1 MLLKSDLKILV
12 NSQVISSDQVRS
24 YVNRELVDQIL
35 NENSELIIITGL
47 KRTGKKSVLY
57 QLKNYYSDTAFY
69 INFRHPGFYGFD
81 QNDFFKLDEII
92 AAAESKILLF
102 DGLTTMEGWQDYI
115 RQKLDEGFRVV
126 FTTSNAGVLNT
137 EKGRS
142 LTGRYISKVITPL
155 SYDEFCSYNSQE
167 WDESSVKDYMEKG
180 GFFVPET
187 NRDEFLGQLFD
198 DIVVREIGLTN
209 GIRDLRAFKRLSLHL
224 LRHVG
229 EMITANQLKNTL
241 GIKTT
246 TTAVDY
252 LNYLEAGFLMYY
264 VPKFSYSLRKQ
275 LVNPRKVYVADTGFV
290 SVATFNIAEKTGQL
304 LENLVFLYLQSK
316 FTELFY
322 FSENGYCD
330 FIGFGKDQAKVAV
343 QVCAKLE
350 QDNLEQ
356 ELNGLLEAMDFFGF
370 KKGTL
375 VTLSQADT
383 FIRDDKTVHV
393 VPFHQFA
400 TQK

>member
-1 MLLKSDLKILV
+1 MLLKSDLKILIDSQK
-12 NSQVISSDQVRS
+12 NSSELINS
-24 YVNRELVDQIL
+24 YINRELVDQIM
-35 NENSELIIITGL
+35 NEKSELVIIKGL

-57 QLKNYYSDTAFY
+57 QLKNHYSDAAFY
-69 INFRHPGFYGFD
+69 VNFRHPGFYGFD

-92 AAAESKILLF
+92 ASVESKILLL
-102 DGLTTMEGWQDYI
+102 DGVTTMEGWQDYI
-115 RQKLDEGFRVV
+115 RQKLDEGFRVI
-126 FTTSNAGVLNT
+126 FTTSNAGVLNN

-142 LTGRYISKVITPL
+142 LTGRYISRVITPL
-155 SYDEFCSYNSQE
+155 SYDEFCTYHSLE
-167 WDESSVKDYMEKG
+167 RDESSVKDYMEKG

-246 TTAVDY
+246 TTVVDY
-252 LNYLEAGFLMYY
+252 LNFLETGFLMYY

-290 SVATFNIAEKTGQL
+290 SAATFNIADKTDQL

-322 FSENGYCD
+322 FSEDGYCD

-343 QVCAKLE
+343 QVCANLE
-350 QDNLEQ
+350 QDKLEQ

-370 KKGTL
+370 KAGTL
-375 VTLSQADT
+375 VTLNQTDT
-383 FIRDDKTVHV
+383 FIRGDKTVHV

>member
-1 MLLKSDLKILV
+1 MILKSDLKILID
-12 NSQVISSDQVRS
+12 SQKIPSDQISS
-24 YVNRELVDQIL
+24 YIKRELVDQIQ
-35 NENSELIIITGL
+35 NEKSELIIITGL

-57 QLKNYYSDTAFY
+57 QLKNQYSDAAFY

-92 AAAESKILLF
+92 ALSESKILLL
-102 DGLTTMEGWQDYI
+102 DGITSMEGWQDYI
-115 RQKLDEGFRVV
+115 RQKLDEGFRVI
-126 FTTSNAGVLNT
+126 FTTSNAGVLNN

-142 LTGRYISKVITPL
+142 LTGRYISKIITPL
-155 SYDEFCSYNSQE
+155 SYDEFCNYYSLE
-167 WDESSVKDYMEKG
+167 RDESSVVDYIAKG
-180 GFFVPET
+180 GFFVPES
-187 NRDEFLGQLFD
+187 NHDEFLGQLFD

-229 EMITANQLKNTL
+229 EMITANQLKNVL

-290 SVATFNIAEKTGQL
+290 SAATFNIAEKTDQL

-322 FSENGYCD
+322 FSEDRHCD
-330 FIGFGKDQAKVAV
+330 FIGLGKDQAKVAV

-356 ELNGLLEAMDFFGF
+356 ELNGLLEAMDFFDF
-370 KKGTL
+370 NEGTL
-375 VTLSQADT
+375 VTLNQTDT
-383 FIRDDKTVHV
+383 FIRDDKTIHV
-393 VPFHQFA
+393 VLFHHFA

>member
-1 MLLKSDLKILV
+1 M
-12 NSQVISSDQVRS
+12 
-24 YVNRELVDQIL
+24 
-35 NENSELIIITGL
+35 NENNELIVITGL
-47 KRTGKKSVLY
+47 KRTGKKSVLF
-57 QLKNYYSDTAFY
+57 QLKNRYSDAAFY
-69 INFRHPGFYGFD
+69 VNFRHPGFYGFD

-92 AAAESKILLF
+92 ASSGAKILLF
-102 DGLTTMEGWQDYI
+102 ESITSMDGWQDYI
-115 RQKLDEGFRVV
+115 RQKLDEGFKVI
-126 FTTSNAGVLNT
+126 FTTSNAAVLNN

-142 LTGRYISKVITPL
+142 LTGRYISRVITPL
-155 SYDEFCSYNSQE
+155 SYDEFCTYHSLAR
-167 WDESSVKDYMEKG
+167 DENSVKDYIAKG

-229 EMITANQLKNTL
+229 EMITANQIKNTL

-252 LNYLEAGFLMYY
+252 LNYLESGLLMYY

-290 SVATFNIAEKTGQL
+290 SAATFNIAEKAGQL

-316 FTELFY
+316 YTELYY
-322 FSENGYCD
+322 FSEDAYCD

-343 QVCAKLE
+343 QVCVTLE
-350 QDNLEQ
+350 QDNLER
-356 ELNGLLEAMDFFGF
+356 EINGLLEAMEFFDFDE
-370 KKGTL
+370 GTL
-375 VTLSQADT
+375 VTLSQTDT
-383 FIRDDKTVHV
+383 FIRDDKTIQV
-393 VPFHQFA
+393 VPFYEFA

>member
-1 MLLKSDLKILV
+1 MILKSDLKILIDSQI
-12 NSQVISSDQVRS
+12 NSSERINS
-24 YVNRELVDQIL
+24 YINRELVDQIL
-35 NENSELIIITGL
+35 NEKSELIIITGL

-57 QLKNYYSDTAFY
+57 QLKSRYSDAAFY

-92 AAAESKILLF
+92 AATESKILLL
-102 DGLTTMEGWQDYI
+102 DGVTTMEGWQDYI
-115 RQKLDEGFRVV
+115 RQKLDEGFQVI
-126 FTTSNAGVLNT
+126 FTTSNARVLNN

-155 SYDEFCSYNSQE
+155 SYDEFCEYHSLERDKNS
-167 WDESSVKDYMEKG
+167 VLDYMAKG

-198 DIVVREIGLTN
+198 DIVVREIGLTS

-246 TTAVDY
+246 TTAIDY
-252 LNYLEAGFLMYY
+252 LNFLEAGFLMFY

-290 SVATFNIAEKTGQL
+290 SAATFNITDKVDHL
-304 LENLVFLYLQSK
+304 LENLVFLYLKSK

-322 FSENGYCD
+322 FSEDGYCD

-343 QVCAKLE
+343 QVCATLEQDKLE
-350 QDNLEQ
+350 QEI
-356 ELNGLLEAMDFFGF
+356 NGLLKAMNFFGF
-370 KKGTL
+370 KEGTL
-375 VTLSQADT
+375 VTLNQTDT
-383 FIRDDKTVHV
+383 FIRDDKTIHV
-393 VPFHQFA
+393 KPFYQFA

>member
-1 MLLKSDLKILV
+1 MILKSDLNILIDSQKIPYDK
-12 NSQVISSDQVRS
+12 IGS
-24 YVNRELVDQIL
+24 YINRELVHQIL
-35 NENSELIIITGL
+35 NEKSELIIITGL

-57 QLKNYYSDTAFY
+57 QLKNRYSDDAFY
-69 INFRHPGFYGFD
+69 VKFRHPGFYGFD
-81 QNDFFKLDEII
+81 RNDFFKLDEII
-92 AAAESKILLF
+92 VSSESKILLF
-102 DGLTTMEGWQDYI
+102 DGITSLEGWQDYI
-115 RQKLDEGFRVV
+115 RQKLDEGFRVI
-126 FTTSNAGVLNT
+126 FTTSNAGVLNN

-142 LTGRYISKVITPL
+142 LTGRYTSKVVTPL
-155 SYDEFCSYNSQE
+155 LYDEFCSFNSLE
-167 WDESSVKDYMEKG
+167 KNESSVMDYMAKG

-187 NRDEFLGQLFD
+187 NREDFLGQLFD
-198 DIVVREIGLTN
+198 DIVVREIGIAN

-229 EMITANQLKNTL
+229 EMITANQLKNIL

-252 LNYLEAGFLMYY
+252 LNFLEAGFLMYY

-290 SVATFNIAEKTGQL
+290 SAATFNITEKTDQL

-316 FTELFY
+316 CTELFY
-322 FSENGYCD
+322 FSEDGYCD

-356 ELNGLLEAMDFFGF
+356 ELNGLLEAMNFFDF
-370 KKGTL
+370 KEGTL
-375 VTLSQADT
+375 VTLNQTDT

-393 VPFHQFA
+393 VPFYQFS
-400 TQK
+400 T

>member
-1 MLLKSDLKILV
+1 MILKSDLKILIDSQK
-12 NSQVISSDQVRS
+12 NSSELINS
-24 YVNRELVDQIL
+24 YINRELVDQIL
-35 NENSELIIITGL
+35 NEKSELIIITGL

-57 QLKNYYSDTAFY
+57 QLKNHYSDAAFY

-92 AAAESKILLF
+92 ASAESKILLF
-102 DGLTTMEGWQDYI
+102 DGVTTMEGWQDYI
-115 RQKLDEGFRVV
+115 RQKLDEGFRVI
-126 FTTSNAGVLNT
+126 FTTSNSGVLNN

-142 LTGRYISKVITPL
+142 LTGRYISRVITPL
-155 SYDEFCSYNSQE
+155 SYDEFCAYHSLE
-167 WDESSVKDYMEKG
+167 RDESSVLDYMAKG

-187 NRDEFLGQLFD
+187 NRDDFLGQLFD

-246 TTAVDY
+246 TTVVDY
-252 LNYLEAGFLMYY
+252 LNFLETGFLMYY

-275 LVNPRKVYVADTGFV
+275 LVNPRKVYVADMGFV
-290 SVATFNIAEKTGQL
+290 SAATFNIAEKSDQL

-322 FSENGYCD
+322 FSEDGYCD
-330 FIGFGKDQAKVAV
+330 FIGFGKDQAKIAV
-343 QVCAKLE
+343 QVCANLE
-350 QDNLEQ
+350 QDKLEQ
-356 ELNGLLEAMDFFGF
+356 ELNGLLEAMDFFDF
-370 KKGTL
+370 KEGTL
-375 VTLSQADT
+375 VTLSQTDT
-383 FIRDDKTVHV
+383 FIRGDKTVQV
-393 VPFHQFA
+393 MPFHQFA

>member
-12 NSQVISSDQVRS
+12 NSQVIPYDQVS
-24 YVNRELVDQIL
+24 FYVNRELVDQIL
-35 NENSELIIITGL
+35 NKNSELIIITGL

-57 QLKNYYSDTAFY
+57 QLKNYYSDAAFY
-69 INFRHPGFYGFD
+69 VNFRHPGFYGFD
-81 QNDFFKLDEII
+81 QNDFFKLDEIV

-102 DGLTTMEGWQDYI
+102 DGVTNMQGWQDYI
-115 RQKLDEGFRVV
+115 RQKLDEGFLVV
-126 FTTSNAGVLNT
+126 FTTSNAGVLNN

-155 SYDEFCSYNSQE
+155 SYDEFCSYNSLE
-167 WDESSVKDYMEKG
+167 RDESSVKDYMEKG

-290 SVATFNIAEKTGQL
+290 SAATFNIAEKTGQL

-375 VTLSQADT
+375 VTLSQTDT

-393 VPFHQFA
+393 LPFHQFA

>member
-1 MLLKSDLKILV
+1 MI
-12 NSQVISSDQVRS
+12 
-24 YVNRELVDQIL
+24 
-35 NENSELIIITGL
+35 
-47 KRTGKKSVLY
+47 
-57 QLKNYYSDTAFY
+57 
-69 INFRHPGFYGFD
+69 
-81 QNDFFKLDEII
+81 
-92 AAAESKILLF
+92 
-102 DGLTTMEGWQDYI
+102 
-115 RQKLDEGFRVV
+115 

-155 SYDEFCSYNSQE
+155 SYDEFCSFHSLERDENSVME
-167 WDESSVKDYMEKG
+167 YLEKG

-290 SVATFNIAEKTGQL
+290 SAATFNIAEKRVSYLKTWYFCIYNRNSLNSSIFRKTG
-304 LENLVFLYLQSK
+304 
-316 FTELFY
+316 
-322 FSENGYCD
+322 
-330 FIGFGKDQAKVAV
+330 IA
-343 QVCAKLE
+343 
-350 QDNLEQ
+350 
-356 ELNGLLEAMDFFGF
+356 
-370 KKGTL
+370 
-375 VTLSQADT
+375 TLSVLEK
-383 FIRDDKTVHV
+383 IRRKWRFRFV
-393 VPFHQFA
+393 QNWNRIIWN
-400 TQK
+400 KS

>member
-1 MLLKSDLKILV
+1 MILKSDLKILIDSHK
-12 NSQVISSDQVRS
+12 NSSELINS
-24 YVNRELVDQIL
+24 YINRELVDQIL
-35 NENSELIIITGL
+35 NEKSELIIITGL

-57 QLKNYYSDTAFY
+57 QLKNHYSNAAFY
-69 INFRHPGFYGFD
+69 VNFRHPGFYGFD

-92 AAAESKILLF
+92 ESTESKILLL
-102 DGLTTMEGWQDYI
+102 DGITIMEGWQEYI
-115 RQKLDEGFRVV
+115 RQKLDEGFRVI
-126 FTTSNAGVLNT
+126 FTTSNAGVLNN

-142 LTGRYISKVITPL
+142 LTGRYISRVIAPL
-155 SYDEFCSYNSQE
+155 SYDEFCAYHSLE
-167 WDESSVKDYMEKG
+167 RDESSVLDYMAKG

-229 EMITANQLKNTL
+229 EMITANQLKNIL

-246 TTAVDY
+246 TTVVDY
-252 LNYLEAGFLMYY
+252 LNFLETGFLMYY

-290 SVATFNIAEKTGQL
+290 STATFNIAEKSDQL
-304 LENLVFLYLQSK
+304 LENLVFLYLKSK

-322 FSENGYCD
+322 FSEDGYCD
-330 FIGFGKDQAKVAV
+330 FIGFGKDQAKIAV
-343 QVCAKLE
+343 QVCATLE
-350 QDNLEQ
+350 QDKLEQ

-370 KKGTL
+370 KEGTL
-375 VTLSQADT
+375 VTLNQTDT

>member
-1 MLLKSDLKILV
+1 MNEKS
-12 NSQVISSDQVRS
+12 
-24 YVNRELVDQIL
+24 ELV
-35 NENSELIIITGL
+35 IIKGL

-57 QLKNYYSDTAFY
+57 QLKNHYSDAAFY
-69 INFRHPGFYGFD
+69 VNFRHPGFYGFD

-92 AAAESKILLF
+92 ASVESKILLL
-102 DGLTTMEGWQDYI
+102 DGVTTMEGWQDYI
-115 RQKLDEGFRVV
+115 RQKLDEGFRVI
-126 FTTSNAGVLNT
+126 FTTSNAGVLNN

-142 LTGRYISKVITPL
+142 LTGRYISRVITPL
-155 SYDEFCSYNSQE
+155 SYDEFCTYHSLE
-167 WDESSVKDYMEKG
+167 RDESSVKDYMEKG

-246 TTAVDY
+246 TTVVDY
-252 LNYLEAGFLMYY
+252 LNFLETGFLMYY

-290 SVATFNIAEKTGQL
+290 SAATFNIADKTDQL

-322 FSENGYCD
+322 FSEDGYCD

-343 QVCAKLE
+343 QVCANLE
-350 QDNLEQ
+350 QDKLEQ

-370 KKGTL
+370 KAGTL
-375 VTLSQADT
+375 VTLNQTDT
-383 FIRDDKTVHV
+383 FIRGDKTVHV

>member
-1 MLLKSDLKILV
+1 MILKSDLKILI
-12 NSQVISSDQVRS
+12 NSQKIPSDQISS
-24 YVNRELVDQIL
+24 YILRELVDQIK
-35 NENSELIIITGL
+35 NEEGELIIITGL

-57 QLKNYYSDTAFY
+57 QLKNHYSDAAFY
-69 INFRHPGFYGFD
+69 VNFRHPEFYGFD
-81 QNDFFKLDEII
+81 ENDFFKLDEII
-92 AAAESKILLF
+92 ASAESKILLL
-102 DGLTTMEGWQDYI
+102 DGITNMEGWQDYI
-115 RQKLDEGFRVV
+115 RQKLDEGFQVI
-126 FTTSNAGVLNT
+126 FTTSNAGVLNN

-142 LTGRYISKVITPL
+142 LTGRYIRKVITPL
-155 SYDEFCSYNSQE
+155 SYDEFCSYHSLGR
-167 WDESSVKDYMEKG
+167 DESSVVDYMTKG
-180 GFFVPET
+180 GFFVSES

-209 GIRDLRAFKRLSLHL
+209 GIRDLRAFKRLSLYL

-252 LNYLEAGFLMYY
+252 LNFLEAGFLMYY

-290 SVATFNIAEKTGQL
+290 SAATFNISEKVDQL
-304 LENLVFLYLQSK
+304 LENLVFQYLQSK
-316 FTELFY
+316 YTELFY
-322 FSENGYCD
+322 FSEDGYCD

-370 KKGTL
+370 NEGTL
-375 VTLSQADT
+375 VTLNQTDT
-383 FIRDDKTVHV
+383 FIRNDKTVRV